1 MHGRTLSDERRHD
14 RARGAQTTNNLFFV
28 EKNADLVGFGYSSF
42 FLYVRALCRYII
54 RIDGIFQRIRSSRAL
69 HENLKLPTGYYRIA
83 FKSSACIYTPRF
95 GQSEIGDF
103 WYNQRMKRAQKLYAY
118 VDESGQDTRG
128 RMFVVGI
135 VVLEQEREK
144 IGQELERIEEQSGK
158 RIKKWHKASHDHR
171 IAYFEDITRSRVFH
185 DTLFFEIF
193 TESRKYIEMTSY
205 ATAKAILK
213 KASGDNY
220 TATIFIDGFRKRE
233 IEVFTHGLRDLHIK
247 RRKVRGVKKE
257 ESSSFVRLADALC
270 GLIHDASAD
279 PWATATLNKMK
290 KEGIVTSL

>member
-1 MHGRTLSDERRHD
+1 
-14 RARGAQTTNNLFFV
+14 
-28 EKNADLVGFGYSSF
+28 
-42 FLYVRALCRYII
+42 
-54 RIDGIFQRIRSSRAL
+54 
-69 HENLKLPTGYYRIA
+69 
-83 FKSSACIYTPRF
+83 
-95 GQSEIGDF
+95 
-103 WYNQRMKRAQKLYAY
+103 MKGAQKLYAY

-128 RMFVVGI
+128 RMFVGGI

-247 RRKVRGVKKE
+247 RRKVRGVKKRKSAGGWGGDLTGLPRDPRRKVGVQLGLLCITNNVAYE
-257 ESSSFVRLADALC
+257 VIARKRDVVRRAGFEPA
-270 GLIHDASAD
+270 
-279 PWATATLNKMK
+279 
-290 KEGIVTSL
+290 